1 MIHLEPVTQ
10 DNYAAVTGLK
20 VGSGQ
25 EKFVSTVAESLA
37 QAELYKET
45 AYPFAV
51 YDDDVIVGF
60 IMMGY
65 YEAKQYYTLW
75 KLLIDHR
82 FQSRGYG
89 RQALESGLKY
99 IRERFGPEDIYTGV
113 IPENFVAKSLYES
126 AGFEY
131 TGVTED
137 GMEEMRLIY

>member
-1 MIHLEPVTQ
+1 M
-10 DNYAAVTGLK
+10 
-20 VGSGQ
+20 
-25 EKFVSTVAESLA
+25 
-37 QAELYKET
+37 
-45 AYPFAV
+45 
-51 YDDDVIVGF
+51 
-60 IMMGY
+60 
-65 YEAKQYYTLW
+65 W